1 MPDSLRPIRWLR
13 AAVILAAALMLM
25 PSPAARAVLIQ
36 TATGTDNTTAP
47 PDDPGWANVGVRGIG
62 NGVYL
67 GDRWV
72 LSVAHVGSGSIVL
85 EGTTYAA
92 EPGSA
97 VQLTNAGEPGRS
109 ALTDLIVYRLTSE
122 PAGLP
127 AVAIAATAP
136 AAGTAVTMIGSG
148 RARGAFTEWSVNETT
163 TPWTW
168 TTVPSGGDYAGYGST
183 ATREMRWG
191 TNAISDA
198 AVWITASDLSP
209 PLDVKSLETVF
220 DELPGTAEAQAVNN
234 DSGGALF
241 AKNGSD
247 WELAGLI
254 FDVRGYSG
262 QPSPAFTA
270 VFGNTTYS
278 VDLAYYRPQ
287 IMAIVPEPTGA
298 TLTGLAVVATMS
310 WAAMAQRSSRS
321 TANPSRRARA
331 TREQ

>member
-1 MPDSLRPIRWLR
+1 MPDHARPPGSRSSCRCL
-13 AAVILAAALMLM
+13 AVLTSVAVLMLG
-25 PSPAARAVLIQ
+25 PVSAARAVLIQ

-72 LSVAHVGSGSIVL
+72 LSVAHVGAGSIVL
-85 EGTTYAA
+85 DGTTYAA

-109 ALTDLIVYRLTSE
+109 ALTDLIVYRLTTE

-127 AVAIAATAP
+127 AVSIAATAP

-191 TNAISDA
+191 TNAISDD
-198 AVWITASDLSP
+198 AVWITASDLNP

-220 DELPGTAEAQAVNN
+220 DELPGTAEP
-234 DSGGALF
+234 
-241 AKNGSD
+241 GS
-247 WELAGLI
+247 
-254 FDVRGYSG
+254 
-262 QPSPAFTA
+262 
-270 VFGNTTYS
+270 
-278 VDLAYYRPQ
+278 
-287 IMAIVPEPTGA
+287 
-298 TLTGLAVVATMS
+298 
-310 WAAMAQRSSRS
+310 AA
-321 TANPSRRARA
+321 
-331 TREQ
+331 